1 MIDVIFSLGVHL
13 ALSFNPYF
21 QVAGQRDWLTDCCH
35 FSQLWFE
42 GKRTVAGLSLGGE
55 VVGLGWLVGWVG
67 CTTSDSDTFQPFVA
81 PASQDTRDKTA
92 WKWHF
97 SVGQPVCDIHRFETH
112 SWQPFFPLRW
122 QLTVSNVVPLFV
134 KGSAWQ
140 PVEVIGAKPIIL
152 GHDRTQPPAW
162 LPCLGAKQNSLFN
175 PKHQITDLKL
185 RGREG
190 GFFRGGEK
198 WFFVLRSVFKVP
210 NRRLVLAWP
219 LKSRNLAGKLVFGV
233 VIYSPA

>member
-1 MIDVIFSLGVHL
+1 MDQRLWS
-13 ALSFNPYF
+13 
-21 QVAGQRDWLTDCCH
+21 GQTKRWKSILPLQKMTH
-35 FSQLWFE
+35 FSTLVVRQKDGW
-42 GKRTVAGLSLGGE
+42 VE
-55 VVGLGWLVGWVG
+55 VLRWLVAIVGW

-134 KGSAWQ
+134 KRFGLTTCGGYWSGSNHIRPWSHST
-140 PVEVIGAKPIIL
+140 PL
-152 GHDRTQPPAW
+152 GFHV
-162 LPCLGAKQNSLFN
+162 LGRQNSLFN

-185 RGREG
+185 RGKGGILPRWREMVFCPEIG
-190 GFFRGGEK
+190 VQTSQLAARPAAPPKITKPRGEVGFR
-198 WFFVLRSVFKVP
+198 RSY
-210 NRRLVLAWP
+210 
-219 LKSRNLAGKLVFGV
+219 
-233 VIYSPA
+233 IYSPAEEFISSDYESRQLR

>member
-1 MIDVIFSLGVHL
+1 M
-13 ALSFNPYF
+13 
-21 QVAGQRDWLTDCCH
+21 TH
-35 FSQLWFE
+35 FSTLVVRQKDGW
-42 GKRTVAGLSLGGE
+42 VE
-55 VVGLGWLVGWVG
+55 VLRWLVAIVGW

-97 SVGQPVCDIHRFETH
+97 SVDQPVCDIHRFETH

-152 GHDRTQPPAW
+152 GHDRTQPQAW

-185 RGREG
+185 RGKGWILPRWREMV
-190 GFFRGGEK
+190 
-198 WFFVLRSVFKVP
+198 FVLRSVFKP
-210 NRRLVLAWP
+210 AAP
-219 LKSRNLAGKLVFGV
+219 QLKSRNLTRKVVFGV

>member
-1 MIDVIFSLGVHL
+1 M
-13 ALSFNPYF
+13 
-21 QVAGQRDWLTDCCH
+21 TH
-35 FSQLWFE
+35 FSTLVVRQKDGW
-42 GKRTVAGLSLGGE
+42 VE
-55 VVGLGWLVGWVG
+55 VLRWLVAIVGW

-152 GHDRTQPPAW
+152 GHDRTQPRAW

-185 RGREG
+185 RGKGGILPRWREMVFCPEIG
-190 GFFRGGEK
+190 VQTSQLAARPADPPKITKPRGEVGFR
-198 WFFVLRSVFKVP
+198 RSY
-210 NRRLVLAWP
+210 
-219 LKSRNLAGKLVFGV
+219 
-233 VIYSPA
+233 IYSPAEEFISSDYESRQLR

>member
-1 MIDVIFSLGVHL
+1 M
-13 ALSFNPYF
+13 
-21 QVAGQRDWLTDCCH
+21 TH
-35 FSQLWFE
+35 FSTLVVRQKDGW
-42 GKRTVAGLSLGGE
+42 VE
-55 VVGLGWLVGWVG
+55 VLRWLVAIVGW

-152 GHDRTQPPAW
+152 GHDRTQPRAW

-185 RGREG
+185 RGKGDSSEVERNGFLSWDRCSNLPTG
-190 GFFRGGEK
+190 G
-198 WFFVLRSVFKVP
+198 S
-210 NRRLVLAWP
+210 A
-219 LKSRNLAGKLVFGV
+219 SR
-233 VIYSPA
+233 PP

>member
-1 MIDVIFSLGVHL
+1 MPEVNIFPSL
-13 ALSFNPYF
+13 
-21 QVAGQRDWLTDCCH
+21 C
-35 FSQLWFE
+35 
-42 GKRTVAGLSLGGE
+42 
-55 VVGLGWLVGWVG
+55 GWLVG

-140 PVEVIGAKPIIL
+140 PVEVIGTKPIIL
-152 GHDRTQPPAW
+152 GHDRTQPE
-162 LPCLGAKQNSLFN
+162 LGFHVLGRSKTHFLIPN
-175 PKHQITDLKL
+175 TKL
-185 RGREG
+185 LILNWGARG
-190 GFFRGGEK
+190 GFFEVERNGFCPEI
-198 WFFVLRSVFKVP
+198 SVQSSK
-210 NRRLVLAWP
+210 LAAGSRP

>member
-1 MIDVIFSLGVHL
+1 MPEVNIFPSL
-13 ALSFNPYF
+13 
-21 QVAGQRDWLTDCCH
+21 C
-35 FSQLWFE
+35 
-42 GKRTVAGLSLGGE
+42 
-55 VVGLGWLVGWVG
+55 GWLVG

-81 PASQDTRDKTA
+81 PRSQDTRDKTA

-185 RGREG
+185 RGKG
-190 GFFRGGEK
+190 WILRGGEK
-198 WFFVLRSVFKVP
+198 WFLSWDQCSNSKLAAGSHPPPEISQPRWEAGFRRSYIF
-210 NRRLVLAWP
+210 
-219 LKSRNLAGKLVFGV
+219 AGVG
-233 VIYSPA
+233 IY

>member
-1 MIDVIFSLGVHL
+1 MPEVNIFPSL
-13 ALSFNPYF
+13 
-21 QVAGQRDWLTDCCH
+21 C
-35 FSQLWFE
+35 
-42 GKRTVAGLSLGGE
+42 
-55 VVGLGWLVGWVG
+55 GWLVG

-81 PASQDTRDKTA
+81 PRSQDTRDKTA

-152 GHDRTQPPAW
+152 GHDRTQPQAW

-185 RGREG
+185 RGKG
-190 GFFRGGEK
+190 WILWGGEK
-198 WFFVLRSVFKVP
+198 WFLSWDQCSKLQTGGWIPPPKITQPRWEAGFRRSYIF
-210 NRRLVLAWP
+210 
-219 LKSRNLAGKLVFGV
+219 AGVG
-233 VIYSPA
+233 IY